1 MPFGRRAGRKSQS
14 SVSSARLRLPFRRCQ
29 SLLKTAAMRLPGPSE
44 AFALFDDAR
53 VQGAV
58 RARLYRDPV
67 EIITAHAIH
76 EVQPALDRIA
86 DAREAG
92 LHVAGHMAYEAG
104 LALEDRLIPLARR
117 HEQTPGP
124 LLWFGLFE
132 GCRMIDPATI
142 PSLLPDPAGCTVGA
156 VTPRIDEEAYMVA
169 FDQVQ
174 EMIRAGDI
182 YQANLTF
189 PCDLPFTGDPMA
201 LYARAR
207 SRAAAGYGGVIRT
220 GAQTLLS
227 FSPELFFTL
236 IRGQLTA
243 RPMKG
248 TARRGVDAAT
258 DAAAAR
264 LLASDAKQ
272 QAENL
277 MIVDLLRNDLSR
289 VSRAGSVIV
298 PELFKVETFPT
309 IHQLV
314 STVRA
319 RLLPG
324 LGPVDVLRTLFPC
337 GSITG
342 APKVRAMEVID
353 MVEPYARGIYTG
365 TMGWIDPEGNAA
377 FNVAIR
383 TIYVDEGAGVGR
395 IGLGSGVV
403 ADSRGPDEWAECL
416 AKGRFLAG

>member
-1 MPFGRRAGRKSQS
+1 
-14 SVSSARLRLPFRRCQ
+14 
-29 SLLKTAAMRLPGPSE
+29 MRLPGSSE

-53 VQGAV
+53 VRGAA

-67 EIITAHAIH
+67 EMVTAYTMQ

-92 LHVAGHMAYEAG
+92 LHVAGYMAYEAG
-104 LALEDRLIPLARR
+104 LALEDRLSPLASKQQRT
-117 HEQTPGP
+117 HAP

-132 GCRMIDPATI
+132 GCRMIDPVAI
-142 PSLLPDPAGCTVGA
+142 PSLLPDPAHATVGRIA
-156 VTPRIDEEAYMVA
+156 PLIDEATYMQA

-174 EMIRAGDI
+174 EMIRAGDV
-182 YQANLTF
+182 YQVNLTF

-220 GAQTLLS
+220 GVQTLLS

-236 IRGQLTA
+236 VRGQLTA

-248 TARRGVDAAT
+248 TARRGL
-258 DAAAAR
+258 DAAADADAMR

-289 VSRAGSVIV
+289 VSRAGSVTV
-298 PELFKVETFPT
+298 PELFRVETFPT

-319 RLLPG
+319 HLLPG

-342 APKVRAMEVID
+342 APKVRAMEIID
-353 MVEPYARGIYTG
+353 MVEPNPRGVYTG
-365 TMGWIDPEGNAA
+365 TMGWMDGEGNAA

-383 TIYVDEGAGVGR
+383 TICVDEGGSVGR

-403 ADSRGPDEWAECL
+403 ADSKGSDEWAECL
-416 AKGRFLAG
+416 AKGRFLAS